1 MLHQSHTMVVDH
13 QKEEEYRIYNRA
25 LNKNVSTIIG
35 KENCKK
41 WQDIK
46 MNNAVFAVEKDKSYS

>member
-13 QKEEEYRIYNRA
+13 QKEEEYRRN
-25 LNKNVSTIIG
+25 
-35 KENCKK
+35 KENFKEGEIEK

-46 MNNAVFAVEKDKSYS
+46 TNNAVFVVEKDKSYS